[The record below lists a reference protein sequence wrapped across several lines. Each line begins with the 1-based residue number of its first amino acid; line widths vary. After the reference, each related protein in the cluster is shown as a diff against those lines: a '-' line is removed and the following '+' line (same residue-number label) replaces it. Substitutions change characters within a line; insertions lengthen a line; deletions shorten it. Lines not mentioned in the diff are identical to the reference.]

1 MTTDAPVDI
10 GTLITSSPDVQG
22 GMGCV
27 AGTRVPV
34 RQIAVEYREGA
45 SPAEIAGQYDVP
57 ESHVHAAIAYYLV
70 NRERIDAELVD
81 EATLY
86 ERLRRE
92 AREASS

>member
-1 MTTDAPVDI
+1 MTTGAPVDI
-10 GTLITSSPDVQG
+10 GTLITSTPDVQG
-22 GMGCV
+22 GMECI

-34 RQIAVEYREGA
+34 REIAVIHREGA
-45 SPAEIAGQYDVP
+45 SVAEIAEQFDVP
-57 ESHVHAAIAYYLV
+57 ESHVHAAVAYYLV

-81 EATLY
+81 EAALY